1 MAKLNHLT
9 QANFVRIFLSLP
21 LFLAMSGCDLDSDRV
36 YYKSNDNVHHYA
48 QLTKQFYI
56 NNGFDERSA
65 RAMAVLYNALFKT
78 RYDKQIAD
86 HSNMVDGFDDV
97 TFREAKNVFAC
108 SIFDGRALHAVN
120 HKAEIKQQVD
130 KFMSLV
136 KEYEVVATPII
147 NNGGTNADARAAFE
161 EKYGPVAEMIT
172 IDRFFIITG
181 FDKTFE
187 DCAYKN
193 IKQNYL
199 SRPEAVQIE

>member
-1 MAKLNHLT
+1 MAKLNHMT
-9 QANFVRIFLSLP
+9 PANFARIFLSLP
-21 LFLAMSGCDLDSDRV
+21 LFLAMSGCDLDSDQV
-36 YYKSNDNVHHYA
+36 YYKANDYVHHYA
-48 QLTKQFYI
+48 QLTKEFYI
-56 NNGFDERSA
+56 NNDFDERSA

-86 HSNMVDGFDDV
+86 NSNMVDGFDNV
-97 TFREAKNVFAC
+97 TLREAKNVFAC
-108 SIFDGRALHAVN
+108 SILDGRALHAVN

-136 KEYEVVATPII
+136 KDYEVIATPII

-199 SRPEAVQIE
+199 SRPEAQQID